1 MIKLTEEDK
10 SIIDN
15 LTSIRV
21 VELSLGRFLVKEI
34 TEEEIANELIGKKLA
49 DIFKVKCPNYY
60 LVNVNGQYY
69 YLSEDL
75 NQLGEFVSAGDII
88 QINSKYSYMSTCVN
102 HMDLDFKIEPRLYG
116 NNIYDIWAYFDSL
129 YDKKTVMRLM
139 YDIMKI
145 YIFDLLF
152 VNFDRRP
159 DNWGILTSKQN
170 QVDVVMF
177 DNEFSFD
184 PATHV
189 SMFAYANCYSNV
201 QVDVEFPTFL
211 KEASREYI
219 DLFKYYYDLITPEF
233 LEKIVDE
240 VGLEN
245 GLVWWSNNLTEEENL
260 EKGAIREYKED
271 ILERFTK
278 RREELYKMYNEYVE
292 AHYGR

>member
-1 MIKLTEEDK
+1 MIKLTEEDRN
-10 SIIDN
+10 IIDH
-15 LTSIRV
+15 LGFPKI
-21 VELSLGRFLVKEI
+21 VELSQGKFLVKAVTSAEV
-34 TEEEIANELIGKKLA
+34 ANELIGKKLA
-49 DIFKVKCPNYY
+49 DVFKVKCPNYH

-75 NQLGEFVSAGDII
+75 NQLGEFVSAGDIV
-88 QINSKYSYMSTCVN
+88 QINSKYSYMSTYVN
-102 HMDLDFKIEPRLYG
+102 HMDLDFKIEPGLYG

-159 DNWGILTSKQN
+159 DNWGILTSGQN
-170 QVDVVMF
+170 QVDVVML

-184 PATHV
+184 PSTYV
-189 SMFAYANCYSNV
+189 SMFAYAKGWSNV
-201 QVDVEFPTFL
+201 QVDVEFSTFL

-260 EKGAIREYKED
+260 EKGAIRESKED

-278 RREELYKMYNEYVE
+278 RREELFKMYSEYVE